1 MSETNILENT
11 HGDSFVKL
19 NFNEIRVIKR
29 TKEKYSH
36 DSFIDESITNVTS
49 WRKSKTKFRIVL
61 IFNILSFGI
70 LHLLSKIY
78 PTIYLKLYC
87 NPSLPLNSD
96 FFLIENKFGKKILC
110 SLFIKRVKSKTNKI
124 SDENL
129 NNNINQTTV
138 HNQIILLEY
147 NHTKYKYNE
156 KKNAI
161 VPVVYN
167 LAKTNNKNIVNIL
180 SDGLKDI
187 EHVNKHIEKYGYNTF
202 NFKINVIYAS
212 YIYIELPNMIYT
224 FISAIIWISY
234 GDYIFAITLLCLMIV
249 LINLKIFY
257 KYNQFYKTFPTNVYF
272 NNEYRV
278 KRKYL
283 NNKSIM
289 KIKADLIVPGDV
301 LRLTINEIIP
311 CDCVLLKG
319 ECIISESDIDGRTS
333 NFRKISLTNNE
344 KQFNYKTNTKS
355 ILFQGSK
362 IIKCHSDDKTIVVL
376 CINTGSNT
384 YVANILSNIEFYYQK
399 TLNQIEYTLFS
410 IKKQW
415 YHIYNISVFL
425 VELIII
431 IFYYYKES
439 DYYKASKF
447 NIHEYALKSLAI
459 SLMPIYHL
467 AQGIIVYYGAINLN
481 KKKICCVD
489 ASRQLF
495 AGQLNT
501 IFFDKT
507 GTLSEDTMEINKFHP
522 VYVRQ
527 TEKNN
532 YNLFIKT
539 FSTDNIS
546 KLCNE
551 HLNYYKEYIR
561 NPNFNTTIYMN
572 KRFSI
577 YFLQTLVTCHNLERI
592 NNETCGNLL
601 DQNILKILKWEV
613 NNTEEKVFDVN
624 GEIKSIMNFTEV
636 YPKNYYLI
644 TEDIKIFKM
653 THKHLNSF
661 KIKIYQRFYNLS
673 TLNTSAIIYNCL
685 DNTLRFMTKGPP
697 EKLIKCCMNNTLP
710 EDIDNQFIQFRKNG
724 YRVLIC
730 ATKLLDFNYYDPEN
744 DEDYYLNGLLFCGFF
759 SIINNLKKETK
770 NVIRKLNKMNIDLKI
785 NTGDSIFNSIPVG
798 HDCGIIEDKTI
809 FIFDLTDDND
819 IVVNQLS
826 KSGNNELKYFSDS
839 QSFIN
844 TLNTNN
850 NNNNNELI
858 SFTDRN
864 IFPSKENRHKKSV
877 MGKKYSFAN
886 PPDFAI
892 LHSNSTINKNSNKNL
907 SKKNSINDKYLQERK
922 KSLISFSNASLMKN
936 NTNNEILNKLLINN
950 NNSSNTVNSFFKNN
964 SNSNSS
970 NNNMS
975 NNNNNHLFDEGIHR
989 IFSSKQSPLDAYN
1002 ISVPYNKN
1010 DTKTFT
1016 PLSSF
1021 IFSPELL
1028 HNMKKDCFY
1037 CVSGKVFR
1045 YVYEH
1050 RNEKDYEKLLKYIRH
1065 NCKIYFSMTSN
1076 DKVLLLNYFRT
1087 IPKKKIS
1094 MIGNG
1099 FNDLDAIITS
1109 HVGIYMNIPKCVNF
1123 MLCHYYSMDN
1133 SLFCVEKIIKAGRA
1147 FYENSTLLVETV
1159 IVSSTIESL
1168 IVIFSFITKAK
1179 LNNYQLLIMNIIVF
1193 SLTCIAFRMKA
1204 DFSID
1209 YNYLFQS
1216 NFFKIYNVIKVSFV
1230 MLFKVGLLL
1239 FFYFSYKDYYDKN
1252 DNGDKGNKVFIS
1264 YLYILG
1270 IFQIL
1275 STIFSF
1281 NKENY
1286 FRKSYRDNKLFLL
1299 IFILIYVFFISILT
1313 LSSREY
1319 HLKIFDIVDFEYSHN
1334 DMDSLDDNNKI
1345 MMCIN
1350 AIFDFFITDLF
1361 VTLLKYFM
1369 EKRIR
1374 KIKDFNIKKKIQK
1387 DEEKENIFKDDD
1399 DENEEINI

>member
-1 MSETNILENT
+1 MSDSNILKNSNV
-11 HGDSFVKL
+11 DSFIKL
-19 NFNEIRVIKR
+19 NFKEIRVIKR
-29 TKEKYSH
+29 TKDIFSH
-36 DSFIDESITNVTS
+36 DSFIDDSIINVTS
-49 WRKSKTKFRIVL
+49 WRKSKTKFRYVL
-61 IFNILSFGI
+61 VFNILSFGI
-70 LHLLSKIY
+70 LHILSTMY

-87 NPSLPLNSD
+87 KPSLPLKSD

-110 SLFIKRVKSKTNKI
+110 SLLIKKVKSKTNKI
-124 SDENL
+124 SNNKL
-129 NNNINQTTV
+129 NNNINQSIIY
-138 HNQIILLEY
+138 NQIIFLEY

-156 KKNAI
+156 KINAI
-161 VPVVYN
+161 VPIYYN

-187 EHVNKHIEKYGYNTF
+187 EHVNKHIEKYRYNTF
-202 NFKINVIYAS
+202 NFKTNIIYAS

-224 FISAIIWISY
+224 FISALIWMAY
-234 GDYIFAITLLCLMIV
+234 GDFIFAITLLCLMIV

-257 KYNQFYKTFPTNVYF
+257 KYNQFYKKFPTNVYF
-272 NNEYRV
+272 NNEYEV

-289 KIKADLIVPGDV
+289 KIKANLIVPGDV
-301 LRLTINEIIP
+301 LRLKLNEIIP

-333 NFRKISLTNNE
+333 NYRKVSLSNNE
-344 KQFNYKTNTKS
+344 KQFNYKTNSKS

-362 IIKCHSDDKTIVVL
+362 IIKCHSEDKTILVL

-384 YVANILSNIEFYYQK
+384 YTANILSNVEFYYQK
-399 TLNQIEYTLFS
+399 TLNQTEYTLFS
-410 IKKQW
+410 ISKQW
-415 YHIYNISVFL
+415 YHIYNISVFFI
-425 VELIII
+425 ELIII
-431 IFYYYKES
+431 IFFYYNESNYYKN
-439 DYYKASKF
+439 SKF
-447 NIHEYALKSLAI
+447 NIHEYAFKSLAI

-467 AQGIIVYYGAINLN
+467 AYGIIVYYGVINLN

-489 ASRQLF
+489 ASRQSA
-495 AGQLNT
+495 AGEINT

-507 GTLSEDTMEINKFHP
+507 GTLSEDTLEIDKFHP
-522 VYVRQ
+522 VYVKQ

-532 YNLFIKT
+532 FNLYFKT

-546 KLCNE
+546 KLSDE
-551 HLNYYKEYIR
+551 HLNYYKEYIKIL
-561 NPNFNTTIYMN
+561 NFNTTPNYIN

-577 YFLQTLVTCHNLERI
+577 YFLQTLVTCHNLEKI
-592 NNETCGNLL
+592 NNETCGNIL

-613 NNTEEKVFDVN
+613 NNTEEKIFDAN
-624 GEIKSIMNFTEV
+624 EKIKSIVNITEV
-636 YPKNYYLI
+636 YPKNYFLI
-644 TEDIKIFKM
+644 TEMSNKY
-653 THKHLNSF
+653 LNSY

-685 DNTLRFMTKGPP
+685 DNSLRFMTKGPP
-697 EKLIKCCMNNTLP
+697 EKLSKCCISTTLP
-710 EDIDNQFIQFRKNG
+710 EDIDIQFSEFRRNG

-759 SIINNLKKETK
+759 SIKNNLKKDTK
-770 NVIRKLNKMNIDLKI
+770 NVIKKLNKMNIDLKI
-785 NTGDSIFNSIPVG
+785 NTGDSIFNSIPVA
-798 HDCGIIEDKTI
+798 HDCEIIDDKNI
-809 FIFDLTDDND
+809 FIFDLTDKND
-819 IVVNQLS
+819 IVVNQLC
-826 KSGNNELKYFSDS
+826 KSDNKELKYFSDS

-850 NNNNNELI
+850 NNKDLI

-864 IFPSKENRHKKSV
+864 IFPSKESRHKKNI

-892 LHSNSTINKNSNKNL
+892 LHSNSTIRKNSNKNL
-907 SKKNSINDKYLQERK
+907 SKKNSINDKFFQERK
-922 KSLISFSNASLMKN
+922 KSLISFSNASLMNRN
-936 NTNNEILNKLLINN
+936 NTNNIESNFLNNFLLN

-964 SNSNSS
+964 SYNNSNSS
-970 NNNMS
+970 NNV
-975 NNNNNHLFDEGIHR
+975 NNSINIQLFDEGILR
-989 IFSSKQSPLDAYN
+989 IVSSKQSPLNTYN
-1002 ISVPYNKN
+1002 ISIPFNKN

-1050 RNEKDYEKLLKYIRH
+1050 RDEKEYEKLLKYIRH
-1065 NCKIYFSMTSN
+1065 ICKIYFSMSSD

-1087 IPKKKIS
+1087 LTKKKIS

-1109 HVGIYMNIPKCVNF
+1109 HVGIYMNVPKCVNF
-1123 MLCHYYSMDN
+1123 MLCHYYSIDN
-1133 SLFCVEKIIKAGRA
+1133 NLFCVEKIIKAGRA
-1147 FYENSTLLVETV
+1147 FNENSILLVQTV
-1159 IVSSTIESL
+1159 IVSSSIESL
-1168 IVIFSFITKAK
+1168 IVIFSFIIKAE
-1179 LNNYQLLIMNIIVF
+1179 LNKYQLLIMNIIVF
-1193 SLTCIAFRMKA
+1193 SLSCIAFKMKA
-1204 DFSID
+1204 NFSID

-1216 NFFKIYNVIKVSFV
+1216 NFFKIYNIIKVSFV
-1230 MLFKVGLLL
+1230 MLFKICNLVL
-1239 FFYFSYKDYYDKN
+1239 FYIHFKDYYKEIE
-1252 DNGDKGNKVFIS
+1252 KGEVFIS
-1264 YLYILG
+1264 YLYILA

-1286 FRKSYRDNKLFLL
+1286 FRKSFTHNKLFLF
-1299 IFILIYVFFISILT
+1299 IFVLIYFFFISILA
-1313 LSSREY
+1313 LSCREY
-1319 HLKIFDIVDFEYSHN
+1319 HLKIFDIVDFEYSNN
-1334 DMDSLDDNNKI
+1334 DMDSLDDNHKI
-1345 MMCIN
+1345 IMTIN
-1350 AIFDFFITDLF
+1350 AFIDFFITYGF
-1361 VTLLKYFM
+1361 VSLLKYLM
-1369 EKRIR
+1369 EK
-1374 KIKDFNIKKKIQK
+1374 KIKKSIQFNSKKKLK
-1387 DEEKENIFKDDD
+1387 NEDEEKEIIFK
-1399 DENEEINI
+1399 NEEDGNI